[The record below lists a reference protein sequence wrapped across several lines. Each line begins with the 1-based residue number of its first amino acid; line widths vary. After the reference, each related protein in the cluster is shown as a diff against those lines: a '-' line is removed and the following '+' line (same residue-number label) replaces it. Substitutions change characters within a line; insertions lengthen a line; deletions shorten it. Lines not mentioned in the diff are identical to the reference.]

1 MSSAPLSLSRV
12 RSLLADI
19 LEEVM
24 MSEEEESVSSLEL
37 GCSSSIEHPLPCS
50 ADFEFFFAI
59 ATTAPPHTPDS
70 TSFTCSG
77 VTPPPSPSPPP
88 STATPGR
95 SPASPSSPG
104 VSLLPLSG
112 QITQAVLTFPVDT
125 SIHDHDACHEEF
137 ASSKKIKLEVVDQTD
152 CLEDTVEISDVI
164 HLNEGNENEIT
175 DDEIPC
181 LPLTFTTRADLLWKL
196 QKAEIIPASSDLPS
210 QRPHGRGWE
219 GVTNHEKEKDTSS
232 CREVIKDTVITP
244 HMGVEIVANIK
255 KERAGEIISL
265 ETDED
270 RLEEEEDSNLRP
282 ALNKDEDEK
291 GVHMENSH
299 QSGPQ
304 RSMASLLHKPP
315 RLGLSKLYRSS
326 TSLHDISII
335 EKVGKR
341 ATFQSEL
348 SIIEKEE

>member
-125 SIHDHDACHEEF
+125 TIHDRDVCHEEF
-137 ASSKKIKLEVVDQTD
+137 ASKKIKLEVVGQTD
-152 CLEDTVEISDVI
+152 SLEDTVEIADVL
-164 HLNEGNENEIT
+164 HLDEDNEIT

-181 LPLTFTTRADLLWKL
+181 LPLTFTTPADLLWKL
-196 QKAEIIPASSDLPS
+196 QKAEIIPGSSDLPS

-219 GVTNHEKEKDTSS
+219 GEWVTNHEKEKDNSS
-232 CREVIKDTVITP
+232 GREVIKDTAITP

-282 ALNKDEDEK
+282 ALNKDDEK
-291 GVHMENSH
+291 GVHNENSH

-304 RSMASLLHKPP
+304 MSMASLLHKPP